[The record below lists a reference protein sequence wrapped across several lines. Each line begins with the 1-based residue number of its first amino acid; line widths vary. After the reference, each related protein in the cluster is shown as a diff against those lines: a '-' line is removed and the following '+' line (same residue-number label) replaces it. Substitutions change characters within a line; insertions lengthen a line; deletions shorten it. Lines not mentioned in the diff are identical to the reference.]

1 MKGHFSGMRPLV
13 FVLGLMDI
21 STRHPCIRFL
31 NSNLTVMSLSCYSAG
46 SIKLVLYQKIAKVTV
61 TSSGEGTVSAHNRES
76 ISYQTKLSN
85 NER

>member
-21 STRHPCIRFL
+21 STRYPCIRFL
-31 NSNLTVMSLSCYSAG
+31 NSNLTVMSLYHATRQVCPLSENSQGDC
-46 SIKLVLYQKIAKVTV
+46 V

-76 ISYQTKLSN
+76 ISYKSKLSN